1 MSIIVHPLTAVN
13 GSPVYSA
20 DDYRHV
26 VNSLQVVSDGTPFGG
41 VSGVRYTGTEP
52 LVSVDGTT
60 VTVQPHIGFYGGW
73 PTAGVY
79 TYAVESSERVDLESA
94 NSSYKV
100 YVRIDDPSQSHGD
113 TPGGQL
119 AVVNANTADSNIN
132 GVVLATVS
140 DGEANE
146 TAVRVDMSGKLYAP
160 SLSVLNSV
168 NALDGTLASVWTTNS
183 EYKREYG
190 QWVQTNSR
198 MLVTAKWDDPLLVEV
213 ALQPINNSI
222 SVSGININGATH
234 MATLHFHWDIKGSSN
249 HQAWESTVFA
259 TMSGWTATH
268 EAWGPVYDNANDNI
282 AALRCWVNDNI
293 ITLRARENYTLYSG
307 CWYIG
312 SVVFPCKRV

>member
-1 MSIIVHPLTAVN
+1 MGIIVHPLTAVN

-60 VTVQPHIGFYGGW
+60 VTVAPHVGFYGGW
-73 PTAGVY
+73 STAGMY
-79 TYAVESSERVDLESA
+79 TYAVESSESVELESA
-94 NSSYKV
+94 TGSYKV

-119 AVVNANTADSNIN
+119 AVVNANTANSNIN

-140 DGEANE
+140 GGEANE
-146 TAVRVDMSGKLYAP
+146 TAVRVDMSGKLHAP
-160 SLSVLNSV
+160 SFSVLNSV
-168 NALDGTLASVWTTNS
+168 NALDGTLASVWTTNA

-198 MLVTAKWDDPLLVEV
+198 MLITAKWSDPLLVEV

-222 SVSGININGATH
+222 SVGSYNVNGATH
-234 MATLHFHWDIKGSSN
+234 LATLHFQWNVLGSSS
-249 HQAWESTVFA
+249 HSPWDSTVFA
-259 TMSGWTATH
+259 TMSGWTATN
-268 EAWGPVYDNANDNI
+268 EAWGAVYDNTNDDIASLRCFVSGTNI
-282 AALRCWVNDNI
+282 ALRS
-293 ITLRARENYTLYSG
+293 RGPYSLNSNA
-307 CWYIG
+307 WYQG